1 MSLLL
6 PRYALA
12 RIRQSAIRI
21 RNQRAIATASHIHH
35 SNTGKAKYQPHLRLE
50 ELAPDRVKKSGKG
63 KGFGGL
69 QSMDPEKQV

>member
-6 PRYALA
+6 PHYALA
-12 RIRQSAIRI
+12 RIRQSAMMI
-21 RNQRAIATASHIHH
+21 RNQRAIATASHGDH
-35 SNTGKAKYQPHLRLE
+35 SNPGKAKYQPRLRLE
-50 ELAPDRVKKSGKG
+50 EFAPDRVKKSGKG